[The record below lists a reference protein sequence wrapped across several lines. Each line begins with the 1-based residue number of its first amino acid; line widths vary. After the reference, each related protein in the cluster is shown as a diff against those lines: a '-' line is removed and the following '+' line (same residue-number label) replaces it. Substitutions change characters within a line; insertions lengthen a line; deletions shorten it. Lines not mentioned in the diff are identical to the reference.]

1 MSALTTSTDAMPNRR
16 MYIQINALKEA
27 TGVGFGTSGARGL
40 VEKMTDRTCYLYTV
54 AFLQYL
60 QKAGKLAPGCEV
72 AIAGDLRSSTPGI
85 LSAVIRAVESQE
97 CQPLYCGSIAT
108 PAVALLGLERSIP
121 SIMVTGSHIPD
132 DRNGIKFNT
141 AEGEI
146 LKQDEMGI
154 LEQQVALAED
164 LFDEH
169 GRFHKQQSLPRA
181 NPVGR
186 DHYLGRYLQF
196 FPRKLFAGLRIG
208 VYQHSSVVRDLMPEV
223 LENLGATVIRLG
235 HSDHFVPVDTEAI
248 RPEDITLARQWVAEY
263 QLDSLVST
271 DGDGDRPL
279 VSDEHGEWLRGD
291 IAGIL
296 TARFLHAACVVT
308 PVSSNSAVE
317 RSGWFKQV
325 IRTRIGSPYVIEG
338 MQQAMRKQPSG
349 VCGYEANGGFLQ
361 ATPVERYT
369 QTLSPLPTRDALI
382 VIISIL
388 AMSREQGAPVS
399 RLAAQLPARFTY
411 SDRIKEFP
419 PELSRKKI
427 GQLASGNISAD
438 ASAFTRLFGSSFGE
452 IANIDYTDGVRFTL
466 DSSDVI
472 HLRPSGN
479 APELRCYTEAAS
491 TEHAQQ
497 LNQSCIAVMRSWS

>member
-1 MSALTTSTDAMPNRR
+1 MQNSMMDIS
-16 MYIQINALKEA
+16 INALKEA

-40 VEKMTDRTCYLYTV
+40 VEKMTDRTCYLYSV
-54 AFLQYL
+54 AFLQHL
-60 QKAGKLAPGCEV
+60 RKAGQLAPGCEV

-85 LSAVIRAVESQE
+85 LSAVLRAVESQG
-97 CQPLYCGSIAT
+97 CQPLYCGAIAT
-108 PAVALLGLERSIP
+108 PAVALLGIERAIP

-141 AEGEI
+141 AAGEI
-146 LKQDEMGI
+146 LKQDEKSI
-154 LEQQVALAED
+154 LAQQVTLPED

-169 GRFHKQQSLPRA
+169 GRFHKQKSLPQV
-181 NPVGR
+181 NPIGR
-186 DHYLGRYLQF
+186 DHYLRRYLQF
-196 FPRKLFAGLRIG
+196 FPDKLFAGLRVG
-208 VYQHSSVVRDLMPEV
+208 VYQHSSVVRDLLPEV

-235 HSDHFVPVDTEAI
+235 HSDNFIPVDTEAI
-248 RPEDITLARQWVAEY
+248 RPEDITLARQSVAEY
-263 QLDSLVST
+263 KLDALVST

-279 VSDEHGEWLRGD
+279 VSDEYGEWLRGD

-296 TARFLHAACVVT
+296 TARFLHSTIVVT

-317 RSGWFKQV
+317 RCGWFDQV

-338 MQQAMRKQPSG
+338 MQQALRKQPSG

-361 ATPVERYT
+361 ATPVERYG

-382 VIISIL
+382 VILSIL
-388 AMSREQGAPVS
+388 AMSREQDAPIS
-399 RLAAQLPARFTY
+399 KLAAQLPARFTY

-427 GQLASGNISAD
+427 GQLASGDISAD
-438 ASAFTRLFGSSFGE
+438 TEAFTQLFGSSFGK
-452 IANIDYTDGVRFTL
+452 IATIDYTDGVRFTL

-479 APELRCYTEAAS
+479 APELRCYTEADSAK
-491 TEHAQQ
+491 HAQE
-497 LNQSCIAVMRSWS
+497 LNQSCIAIMRTWS

>member
-1 MSALTTSTDAMPNRR
+1 MDIS
-16 MYIQINALKEA
+16 INALKEA

-54 AFLQYL
+54 AFLQHL
-60 QKAGKLAPGCEV
+60 RKAGQLAPGCEV

-85 LSAVIRAVESQE
+85 LSAVLRAVESQG
-97 CQPLYCGSIAT
+97 CQPLYCGAIAT
-108 PAVALLGLERSIP
+108 PAVALLGIESAIP

-141 AEGEI
+141 AAGEI
-146 LKQDEMGI
+146 LKQDEESI
-154 LEQQVALAED
+154 LAQQVTLPED

-169 GRFHKQQSLPRA
+169 GRFHKQKSLPQV
-181 NPVGR
+181 NPIGR
-186 DHYLGRYLQF
+186 DHYLRRYLQF
-196 FPRKLFAGLRIG
+196 FPDKLFAGLRVG
-208 VYQHSSVVRDLMPEV
+208 VYQHSSVVRDLLPEV

-235 HSDHFVPVDTEAI
+235 HSDHFIPVDTEAI
-248 RPEDITLARQWVAEY
+248 RPEDIALARQSVAEY
-263 QLDSLVST
+263 KLDALLST

-279 VSDEHGEWLRGD
+279 VSDEYGEWLRGD

-296 TARFLHAACVVT
+296 TARFLHSTIVVT

-317 RSGWFKQV
+317 RCGWFDQV

-338 MQQAMRKQPSG
+338 MQQALRKQPSG

-361 ATPVERYT
+361 ATPVERYG

-382 VIISIL
+382 VILSIL
-388 AMSREQGAPVS
+388 AMSREQGAPIS
-399 RLAAQLPARFTY
+399 KLAALLPARFTY

-427 GQLASGNISAD
+427 GQLASGDISAD
-438 ASAFTRLFGSSFGE
+438 TEAFTQLFGSSFGK
-452 IANIDYTDGVRFTL
+452 IATIDYTDGVRFTL

-479 APELRCYTEAAS
+479 APELRCYTEADSAK
-491 TEHAQQ
+491 HAQE
-497 LNQSCIAVMRSWS
+497 LNRSCIAIMSTWS